1 MKPVTAFVTALALG
15 AGLLAAASAAQAAQ
29 PVKQDRCFRMSEMRG
44 WKPAPDARG
53 IYYRVG
59 LHEVWFADLSGA
71 CPMLRSP
78 GAHLVN
84 KVTNDLICSP
94 IEFDLRVSDNIRG
107 FAPMPCLVK
116 SYRQLSPEEAAALP
130 PKLRP

>member
-1 MKPVTAFVTALALG
+1 MKPLTAFVTALALG
-15 AGLLAAASAAQAAQ
+15 GLLAGASAAQAQ
-29 PVKQDRCFRMSEMRG
+29 PAKQNRCFRMSEMRG

-59 LHEVWFADLSGA
+59 MREVWFAELSGS
-71 CPMLRSP
+71 CPMLKSP

-84 KVTNDLICSP
+84 KVTSDLICSP

-107 FAPMPCLVK
+107 FAPIPCLVR
-116 SYRQLSPEEAAALP
+116 SYRQLSPQEAAALP